1 MLNAIVDAS
10 LRYKV
15 LVLVAFA
22 VLIGLGVMAY
32 RQVPVDAFPDV
43 TPAQVN
49 IYTESPGVAAE
60 DIERLLTVPIEA
72 AMAGLAD
79 VEVVRSV
86 SLFGLSYV
94 AVYFKDNVDIYFARR
109 LVGEKLQEVKGR
121 LPEGYGEPELGPNSS
136 GLGQVFWYTIE
147 DADKKLSAMDL
158 RTLQDWTVR
167 LILRTAPGVDDVTT
181 WGGHEKQYQVQID
194 PRKLVKYG
202 VSFKEVMERLAAN
215 NKQVGGQYLN
225 VGVEQY
231 LVRGLGLVSN
241 AADIETIV
249 IAERNGAPI
258 YVRDVAAV
266 KEAPAVRFGAVTR
279 NGEEV
284 VLGIALSRIN
294 ENAATVVKAVK
305 EKLAIAQAAL
315 PKGVE
320 LKAVYDRTEI
330 VDKALKTSTNALIEG
345 SILVAV
351 ILFLF
356 LGEFRSAIVVIV
368 TLPLAM
374 LFAFICMWRVGMSA
388 NLMSLA
394 GLAIGIGMMV
404 DGAVVMVENA
414 FRLLSHARSS
424 GKPINRSHVVLE
436 AAREVANPIAFA
448 ILIIIVV
455 FLPLFSLTGLEGKL
469 FKPMAL
475 TITFAMA
482 GSLLLSLTLV
492 PVLCAL
498 ILKPKE
504 EKDTWLVRGAKRLY
518 LPLLDWA
525 LERKKIVVGAALA
538 LLIGALALFP
548 FLGKEFMPTLQEDA
562 IMFRVVGIPST
573 SLDESIR
580 VANVMDAALRKQFPQ
595 VNAVLA
601 TIGRAEKGETADVN
615 YMEVLLDMKPQDEW
629 PTKQSFAALGREMQE
644 FLETE
649 VQTAVFG
656 ATQPI
661 QMRVEELISGVRATL
676 ALKIYG
682 EDLDKLEELSAKLK
696 TVVAGVP
703 GVADLS
709 AEANKGKPQ
718 MVIKVDRQAAARY
731 GLNAD
736 DILAVVQAGIGGEA
750 VSTLIDGRRRFD
762 IAVRLPEEFRSS
774 PSAIAAI
781 PIRTAEGAIVPF
793 SSVAKIELDEGYTF
807 VRRESLQ
814 RYAVLQMD
822 VQGRDVDG
830 FVKEAN
836 AAIKAQVTMPTG
848 YWVVWGGAFENQQ
861 RAMERLGVIVPLTIG
876 LIFILLYTAFNS
888 VRHATLIIANVPFA
902 IIGGIVG
909 LFITGQYLSVPSAIG
924 FIAVFGVAM
933 LNGIVLV
940 TFLNDQRKHGLS
952 IRDAVR
958 QGAALR
964 LRPVLMTAS
973 VAILGLIPMLISTGV
988 GAETQRPLATVVIGG
1003 LITSTLLT
1011 LLLLP
1016 LIWEWS
1022 ETRAEAKQRASDAAA
1037 DAADAGLAE
1046 GAPLPQPNPETP

>member
-15 LVLVAFA
+15 LVIVAFA
-22 VLIGLGVMAY
+22 VLVGLGIMAF

-43 TPAQVN
+43 TPVQVN

-60 DIERLLTVPIEA
+60 DIERLLTVPIEG
-72 AMAGLAD
+72 AMAGLAN

-94 AVYFKDNVDIYFARR
+94 GVYFTDDVDIYFARR
-109 LVGEKLQEVKGR
+109 LVGEKLQDVKGR
-121 LPEGYGEPELGPNSS
+121 LPQGYGEPVLGPNSS

-147 DADKKLSAMDL
+147 SADKKLNAMDL
-158 RTLQDWTVR
+158 RTLHDWTVR
-167 LILRTAPGVDDVTT
+167 LILRTAPGVDDVIS
-181 WGGHEKQYQVQID
+181 WGGHEKQFQVQID
-194 PRKLVKYG
+194 PNRLLKYG
-202 VSFKEVMERLAAN
+202 LTFKEVMERLAAN

-225 VGVEQY
+225 IGVEQY
-231 LVRGLGLVSN
+231 LVRGLGMVSN
-241 AADIETIV
+241 AADIGSIV
-249 IAERNGAPI
+249 VVERNGAPV
-258 YVRDVAAV
+258 YVRDVADV

-279 NGEEV
+279 NGQET
-284 VLGIALSRIN
+284 VLGMALARVN
-294 ENAATVVKAVK
+294 ENAANVVEGVK
-305 EKLAIAQAAL
+305 GKLKTAQAAL

-320 LKAVYDRTEI
+320 LKTVYDRTEI
-330 VDKALKTSTNALIEG
+330 VKKAVSTAERALLEG
-345 SILVAV
+345 SILVAIV
-351 ILFLF
+351 LFLF
-356 LGEFRSAIVVIV
+356 LGELRSAIVVIV

-374 LFAFICMWRVGMSA
+374 LFAFILMNRFGLSA

-414 FRLLSHARSS
+414 FRLLSHARDS
-424 GKPINRSHVVLE
+424 GRPINRTHVVLE

-448 ILIIIVV
+448 IMIIIVV

-475 TITFAMA
+475 TITFAMV

-492 PVLCAL
+492 PVLASL

-504 EKDTWLVRGAKRLY
+504 EKDTWIVARAKKVY
-518 LPLLDWA
+518 LPLLDWG
-525 LERKKIVVGAALA
+525 LERKKRVVAAAVVLLLA
-538 LLIGALALFP
+538 SLALFP
-548 FLGKEFMPTLQEDA
+548 FLGKEFMPQLTEGTV
-562 IMFRVVGIPST
+562 MFRVSTIPST
-573 SLDESIR
+573 SLEESVRI
-580 VANVMDAALRKQFPQ
+580 ANVMDARLRQKYPQ
-595 VNAVLA
+595 VNSVLA
-601 TIGRAEKGETADVN
+601 MIGRAEMGETTDVS
-615 YMEVLLDMKPQDEW
+615 YMELLLDLKNPDEW
-629 PTKQSFAALGREMQE
+629 PKKMSYSQLAQDMQE
-644 FLETE
+644 TLEAE
-649 VQTAVFG
+649 VPTALFT

-661 QMRVEELISGVRATL
+661 QSRVEELISGVRATL

-682 EDLDKLEELSAKLK
+682 QDLDTLEELSG
-696 TVVAGVP
+696 TVRSVLGAVP

-718 MVIKVDRQAAARY
+718 MVIRVDRAAAARY

-736 DILAVVQAGIGGEA
+736 DVLAVVQSGIGGST
-750 VSTLIDGRRRFD
+750 VSTLIEGTRRFD
-762 IAVRLPEEFRSS
+762 ISVRLADGFRNS
-774 PSAIAAI
+774 PAAIAAI
-781 PIRTAEGAIVPF
+781 PIRTPEGAVVPF
-793 SSVAKIELDEGYTF
+793 SQVAKIELAEGYTF
-807 VRRESLQ
+807 VRREALQ

-822 VQGRDVDG
+822 VQGRDVDS
-830 FVKEAN
+830 FVQDAN
-836 AAIKAQVTMPTG
+836 AAIASKVKMPAG
-848 YWVVWGGAFENQQ
+848 YWVEWGGAFENQQ
-861 RAMERLGVIVPLTIG
+861 RAMARLGLIVPLTIG

-902 IIGGIVG
+902 VIGGVIG
-909 LFITGQYLSVPSAIG
+909 LFVTGQYISVPSAIG

-940 TFLNDQRKHGLS
+940 TFLNEQRRHGLS

-973 VAILGLIPMLISTGV
+973 VAILGLVPMLLSTGV
-988 GAETQRPLATVVIGG
+988 GAETQRPLATVVVGG

-1016 LIWEWS
+1016 LMYEWS
-1022 ETRAEAKQRASDAAA
+1022 EGRAEARQAAERQRADA
-1037 DAADAGLAE
+1037 LI
-1046 GAPLPQPNPETP
+1046 PQQETP

>member
-1 MLNAIVDAS
+1 MLNAIVDAA

-22 VLIGLGVMAY
+22 VMVGLGIMAF

-43 TPAQVN
+43 TPVQVN

-60 DIERLLTVPIEA
+60 DIERLLTVPIEG
-72 AMAGLAD
+72 AMAGLAN

-94 AVYFKDNVDIYFARR
+94 GVYFRDDVDIYFARR
-109 LVGEKLQEVKGR
+109 LVGEKLQEVRER
-121 LPEGYGEPELGPNSS
+121 LPTGYGEPVLGPNSS

-147 DADKKLSAMDL
+147 DADKKLSAMEL
-158 RTLQDWTVR
+158 RTLHDWTVR

-181 WGGHEKQYQVQID
+181 WGGHEKQFQVQID
-194 PRKLVKYG
+194 PRRLVKYG
-202 VSFKEVMERLAAN
+202 LSFKEVMERLAAN

-225 VGVEQY
+225 IGAEQY

-241 AADIETIV
+241 ASDIASIV
-249 IAERNGAPI
+249 VAERNGAPVH
-258 YVRDVAAV
+258 VRDVADV

-279 NGEEV
+279 DGRET
-284 VLGIALSRIN
+284 VLGIALARIN
-294 ENAATVVKAVK
+294 ENAATVVEGVKA
-305 EKLAIAQAAL
+305 KLKVAQAAL

-330 VDKALKTSTNALIEG
+330 VQKALSTAESALVEG
-345 SILVAV
+345 SILVAIV
-351 ILFLF
+351 LFLF
-356 LGEFRSAIVVIV
+356 LGELRSAIAVIV

-374 LFAFICMWRVGMSA
+374 LFAFIMMNRFGMSA

-414 FRLLSHARSS
+414 FRLLSHARES
-424 GKPINRSHVVLE
+424 GRPINRTHVVLE

-448 ILIIIVV
+448 IMIIIVV

-492 PVLCAL
+492 PVLAAL
-498 ILKPKE
+498 ILRPKN
-504 EKDTWLVRGAKRLY
+504 EKDTWLVAKAKKIY
-518 LPLLDWA
+518 LPTLDWA
-525 LERKKIVVGAALA
+525 LDRKKRVVSGAVA
-538 LLIGALALFP
+538 LLLLSLALFP
-548 FLGKEFMPTLQEDA
+548 LLGKEFMPQLQEGA

-573 SLDESIR
+573 SLEESIR
-580 VANVMDAALRKQFPQ
+580 VANAMDASLRKKYPQ
-595 VNAVLA
+595 VRSVLA

-615 YMEVLLDMKPQDEW
+615 YMEVLLDLKPQAEW
-629 PTKQSFAALGREMQE
+629 PVKQSYSALGHEMQE
-644 FLETE
+644 FLEGE
-649 VQTAVFG
+649 VQTVVFG

-661 QMRVEELISGVRATL
+661 QMRIEELISGVRATL
-676 ALKIYG
+676 ALKVYG
-682 EDLDKLEELSAKLK
+682 EDLDKLEDLSAQLK
-696 TVVAGVP
+696 TVIGAVP
-703 GVADLS
+703 GVTDLS

-718 MVIKVDRQAAARY
+718 MVIKVDRAAAGRH

-736 DILAVVQAGIGGEA
+736 DILEVVQSGIGGST
-750 VSTLIDGRRRFD
+750 VSTLIDGTRRFD
-762 IAVRLPEEFRSS
+762 IAVRLPDEFRNS

-781 PIRTAEGAIVPF
+781 PIRTAEGALIPF
-793 SSVAKIELDEGYTF
+793 SQVANIELDEGYTF

-822 VQGRDVDG
+822 VQGRDVDS
-830 FVKEAN
+830 FVRDAN
-836 AAIKAQVTMPTG
+836 AAIQAKVKMPTG
-848 YWVVWGGAFENQQ
+848 YWVEWGGAFENQQ
-861 RAMERLGVIVPLTIG
+861 RAMARLGLIVPLTIG

-902 IIGGIVG
+902 VIGGVIG

-940 TFLNDQRKHGLS
+940 TFLNEQRRHGLS

-973 VAILGLIPMLISTGV
+973 VAILGLVPMLLSTGV
-988 GAETQRPLATVVIGG
+988 GAETQRPLATVVVGG

-1016 LIWEWS
+1016 LMYEWS
-1022 ETRAEAKQRASDAAA
+1022 EARA
-1037 DAADAGLAE
+1037 DARRLVQVRP
-1046 GAPLPQPNPETP
+1046 APPIQPAKETP